1 MDLVYWIISFLTVWV
16 LFSIFSVL
24 MAIAVAAAAENRG
37 RSSVGW
43 FLYGLVV
50 WPAALVHVLV
60 AAPRAAVLEQRALA
74 DPRNRKCPFCAE
86 IVKRE
91 ARVCRH
97 CSRELPDL
105 APWQR

>member
-1 MDLVYWIISFLTVWV
+1 MLYVVFW
-16 LFSIFSVL
+16 VL
-24 MAIAVAAAAENRG
+24 MAIAVAAAAGSRG
-37 RSSVGW
+37 RSRVGW
-43 FLYGLVV
+43 FLYGLLL
-50 WPAALVHVLV
+50 WPVALVHVLV
-60 AAPRAAVLEQRALA
+60 AAPRAAVLERRALA